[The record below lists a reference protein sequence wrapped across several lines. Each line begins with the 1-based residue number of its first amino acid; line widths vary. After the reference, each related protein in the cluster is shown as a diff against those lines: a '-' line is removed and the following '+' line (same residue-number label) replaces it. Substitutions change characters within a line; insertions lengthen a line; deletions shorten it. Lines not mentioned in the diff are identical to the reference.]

1 MYQHNMDLNTK
12 PVQLKKKKD
21 NKIPKNKEG

>member
-12 PVQLKKKKD
+12 PVQFLKKND
-21 NKIPKNKEG
+21 NKIPKNKKG